1 MLNMKKHSIHDDFSQ
16 LRIEMNEKLTEIEKK
31 VNQNIATLSHND
43 IGIIDIVQKLSRE
56 LLELETTASTYLLNR
71 MLSKYTKCSTELSL
85 AIHKLSRKRQE
96 ALIVI
101 EADDPV
107 APFINGGIPI
117 NAVIT
122 SQLLESIFQPDSLL
136 QEGAVL
142 IQSDLI
148 VSASNTLPLTEQIF
162 WDRAAD
168 IRELSAIGLSEKCDA
183 LIILI
188 TNGGT
193 TYFSLE
199 GNLFPFSAS

>member
-1 MLNMKKHSIHDDFSQ
+1 MKMNKNKMNDDFSQ
-16 LRIEMNEKLTEIEKK
+16 LRIEINEKLTEIEKK
-31 VNQNIATLSHND
+31 VHQNIATLSHND
-43 IGIIDIVQKLSRE
+43 IRIIDIVQKLSRK

-71 MLSKYTKCSTELSL
+71 LLSKYTKCSTELSL
-85 AIHKLSRKRQE
+85 AIHKLSRKRQG

-101 EADDPV
+101 EASDPV
-107 APFINGGIPI
+107 APFLHGGIPI

-142 IQSDLI
+142 IQSDLL
-148 VSASNTLPLTEQIF
+148 VSASNTLPLTKQIF

-188 TNGGT
+188 TDGGT

>member
-1 MLNMKKHSIHDDFSQ
+1 MNKNKMNDDFSQ
-16 LRIEMNEKLTEIEKK
+16 LRIEINEKLTEIEKK
-31 VNQNIATLSHND
+31 VHQNIATLSHND
-43 IGIIDIVQKLSRE
+43 IRIIDIVQKLSRK

-71 MLSKYTKCSTELSL
+71 LLSKYTKCSTELSL
-85 AIHKLSRKRQE
+85 AIHKLSRKRQG

-101 EADDPV
+101 EASDPV
-107 APFINGGIPI
+107 APFLHGGIPI

-142 IQSDLI
+142 IQSDLL
-148 VSASNTLPLTEQIF
+148 VSASNTLPLTKQIF

-188 TNGGT
+188 TDGGT

>member
-1 MLNMKKHSIHDDFSQ
+1 MNMNKNNINDDFLQ
-16 LRIEMNEKLTEIEKK
+16 LRIEINEKLTEIEKK

-43 IGIIDIVQKLSRE
+43 IRIIDIVQKLSRE

-71 MLSKYTKCSTELSL
+71 LLSKYTKCSAELSL
-85 AIHKLSRKRQE
+85 AIHKLSRKRQG

-101 EADDPV
+101 EANDPV
-107 APFINGGIPI
+107 TPFLHGGIPI

-122 SQLLESIFQPDSLL
+122 SQLLESIFQPESLL

-142 IQSDLI
+142 IQSDLL
-148 VSASNTLPLTEQIF
+148 VSASNTLPLTEKIF
-162 WDRAAD
+162 WNRAAD

-183 LIILI
+183 LVILI
-188 TNGGT
+188 PEGGT

-199 GNLFPFSAS
+199 GNLFPFSTS